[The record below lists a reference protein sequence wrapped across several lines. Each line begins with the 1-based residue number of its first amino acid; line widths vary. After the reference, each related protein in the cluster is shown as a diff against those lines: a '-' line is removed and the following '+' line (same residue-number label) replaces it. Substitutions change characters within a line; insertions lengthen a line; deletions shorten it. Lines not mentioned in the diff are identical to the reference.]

1 MKEQQ
6 FSIIETFKFSW
17 KKFKEKALFFIGI
30 GLLSAVIGS
39 IGEVHNYTEIM
50 GNLETFNRFNLV
62 SCLGFLLS
70 IYLSLG
76 VWKISVMHLR
86 GEDIQ
91 LNDLFSVSLEQY
103 INYIIA
109 SIICM
114 VAVVLG
120 LVLFLIP
127 GIHIICRLLIM
138 PGYIVDKN
146 QSFDEAIKSSW
157 NDTKGQAMHLFL
169 WLLFSCLIVL
179 AGILALVVGMFIALP
194 LISLALAYVYIQI
207 SGKQQQ

>member
-50 GNLETFNRFNLV
+50 GNLETSNRFNLV

-76 VWKISVMHLR
+76 VWKIALKHIR
-86 GEDIQ
+86 GEEIQ
-91 LNDLFSVSLEQY
+91 LNDLFSISFEQY

>member
-109 SIICM
+109 SIICT

-169 WLLFSCLIVL
+169 WLLFSCLIVF

>member
-169 WLLFSCLIVL
+169 WLLFSCLIVF

>member
-50 GNLETFNRFNLV
+50 GNLETSNRFNLV

-146 QSFDEAIKSSW
+146 QRFDEAIKSSW

-169 WLLFSCLIVL
+169 WLLFSCLIVF

>member
-1 MKEQQ
+1 
-6 FSIIETFKFSW
+6 
-17 KKFKEKALFFIGI
+17 
-30 GLLSAVIGS
+30 
-39 IGEVHNYTEIM
+39 
-50 GNLETFNRFNLV
+50 
-62 SCLGFLLS
+62 
-70 IYLSLG
+70 
-76 VWKISVMHLR
+76 
-86 GEDIQ
+86 
-91 LNDLFSVSLEQY
+91 
-103 INYIIA
+103 
-109 SIICM
+109 M

-157 NDTKGQAMHLFL
+157 NDTKGEAMPLFL
-169 WLLFSCLIVL
+169 WLLFSCLIVI